1 MSEAIQRMKVPQR
14 IVDAAAE
21 LQAEVAKSKDKQL
34 LKMEL
39 LQQSECANLALVK
52 KILVPLVSRN
62 LISGASAETETE
74 IETEIEIGTE
84 ITLVRITTIDAQ
96 R

>member
-1 MSEAIQRMKVPQR
+1 
-14 IVDAAAE
+14 
-21 LQAEVAKSKDKQL
+21 
-34 LKMEL
+34 MESS
-39 LQQSECANLALVK
+39 QQFACANLALVK

-62 LISGASAETETE
+62 LISGASVETETE